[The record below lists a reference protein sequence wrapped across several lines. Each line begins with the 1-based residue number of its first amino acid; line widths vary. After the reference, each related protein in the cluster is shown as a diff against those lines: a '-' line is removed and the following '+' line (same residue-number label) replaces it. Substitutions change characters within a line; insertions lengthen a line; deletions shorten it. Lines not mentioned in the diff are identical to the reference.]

1 MRRLWP
7 RRIGNQCL
15 LMLAAGGMIG
25 RLGPAAVEPL
35 DSLATLFLQVSQVV
49 VMPYLILELIV
60 GFGGLGR
67 DGMRALLQGGLLVLA
82 GLWALAGA
90 LVVVLPPL
98 LPAFEYSGFFHSA
111 VFAEPPSTD
120 LLRTFFPDN
129 IFGALA
135 ADNFPAVVLF
145 SSVLGFLLQ
154 RLEGREELLRSLEL
168 MRRLFADLNRA
179 VARMIPFGILALSAT
194 NTARLDLA
202 QLARMQG
209 LLLLCLVTLLL
220 ISLLLAGL
228 ILAVTPLPPAALWR
242 LTRGPLAFTFS
253 SGNLLVALPMLV
265 SGLQEELPR
274 ARARLDGP
282 QATPTA
288 ADLERAH
295 ELAPLVSLGYA
306 LPGLGQVA
314 CLVIIPFAGW
324 YVNQPLGMGRTAL
337 MLVTGI
343 PTTVA
348 GMKAVIRQ
356 ELLRQGLPLPLLELV
371 HLNGEWL
378 YRFEKVL
385 TLLGLVALAVLVYFL
400 SARALRWRPRPLLAG
415 LAAALLTTAPL
426 LIAGRHWLAVSLNGS
441 YRNDEIL
448 MALPP
453 LLPGPD
459 TRSSGDLRPEPVTLE
474 TLRRRGT
481 LRVGL
486 REDGL
491 PWSFRNASGRLV
503 GYDVDLVGA
512 LASSLGLRLEVH
524 EAGLDQLQTL
534 LAERRIDLAAGGIQN
549 SPQRA
554 LLHQVSGGYQA
565 VHLALVVPDA
575 KVGMVQR
582 LRERRHNPA
591 RLRLAISDPQLLT
604 PHLESEM
611 GLALGGEKRL
621 LNLVFEP
628 LSDRRRFF
636 SASGAHRYD
645 ALLTT
650 AEGGAAWA
658 VLHPEFSLLTPFGDR
673 LDSEL
678 VLLLAGAD
686 PRLLAYV
693 NSWLLQ
699 EKGRGLMADLF
710 DHWVL
715 VEESGPQRRRSS
727 P

>member
-1 MRRLWP
+1 
-7 RRIGNQCL
+7 
-15 LMLAAGGMIG
+15 
-25 RLGPAAVEPL
+25 
-35 DSLATLFLQVSQVV
+35 
-49 VMPYLILELIV
+49 
-60 GFGGLGR
+60 
-67 DGMRALLQGGLLVLA
+67 
-82 GLWALAGA
+82 
-90 LVVVLPPL
+90 
-98 LPAFEYSGFFHSA
+98 
-111 VFAEPPSTD
+111 
-120 LLRTFFPDN
+120 
-129 IFGALA
+129 
-135 ADNFPAVVLF
+135 
-145 SSVLGFLLQ
+145 
-154 RLEGREELLRSLEL
+154 
-168 MRRLFADLNRA
+168 
-179 VARMIPFGILALSAT
+179 
-194 NTARLDLA
+194 
-202 QLARMQG
+202 
-209 LLLLCLVTLLL
+209 
-220 ISLLLAGL
+220 
-228 ILAVTPLPPAALWR
+228 
-242 LTRGPLAFTFS
+242 
-253 SGNLLVALPMLV
+253 MLV

-356 ELLRQGLPLPLLELV
+356 ELLRQGLPQPLLELV
-371 HLNGEWL
+371 YLNGEWL

-400 SARALRWRPRPLLAG
+400 SALALRWRPRPLLAG

-453 LLPGPD
+453 LLPAPD
-459 TRSSGDLRPEPVTLE
+459 TRSIGDLRPEPVTLE

-486 REDGL
+486 RDDGL

-582 LRERRHNPA
+582 LRERPNNPA

-611 GLALGGEKRL
+611 ALALGGR
-621 LNLVFEP
+621 NVC
-628 LSDRRRFF
+628 
-636 SASGAHRYD
+636 
-645 ALLTT
+645 
-650 AEGGAAWA
+650 
-658 VLHPEFSLLTPFGDR
+658 
-673 LDSEL
+673 
-678 VLLLAGAD
+678 
-686 PRLLAYV
+686 
-693 NSWLLQ
+693 
-699 EKGRGLMADLF
+699 
-710 DHWVL
+710 
-715 VEESGPQRRRSS
+715 
-727 P
+727 